1 MMRNKKIKFSLAL
14 LFTFVLCVMTACQ
27 SSSTTS
33 GKSEKGG
40 PIKIGAAFPLTGG
53 SAYQGKSFKQ
63 AIDLATKEINDKGGV
78 LNRKIEVQFE
88 DDKGV
93 PAEGVNVVQKLITQ
107 DRVSA
112 ILGDFNSSVTL
123 AVRGITQQ
131 NKVVQI
137 TPGSTADD
145 ITSPGHP
152 YMFRNLMPN
161 NAQGP
166 AIAKYATEKLGIKK
180 VAILAENT
188 DYGHSG
194 VDNYKK
200 TAEKLGAKV
209 IDIEYYNLGD
219 KDFTAQLTKIKNLHP
234 EGVFIPGLIT
244 EGAQILKQA
253 VNLGIKTQ
261 WLGLGGFT
269 NDQFYNLS
277 EGAAEGMIHV
287 SYFEPGA
294 YNYFPDS
301 KSFVENYKKAY
312 GVNPDMYAA
321 SGYEAMYILADAIK
335 KAGSDDREAIKKAM
349 AKLKNLP
356 GVTGPTT
363 FDQNGQA
370 KKKMLFVKVHNGT
383 RVPIGESK

>member
-1 MMRNKKIKFSLAL
+1 MRKKNIRIFLAL
-14 LFTFVLCVMTACQ
+14 LLTFVMAMMTACGN
-27 SSSTTS
+27 SSTS
-33 GKSEKGG
+33 GKGEEKGT
-40 PIKIGAAFPLTGG
+40 IKVGAVFPLTGG

-63 AIDLATKEINDKGGV
+63 AIELATKEINAKGGV
-78 LNRKIEVQFE
+78 LDRDIEVLFE

-93 PAEGVNVVQKLITQ
+93 PADGVNAAQKLITQ
-107 DRVSA
+107 DKVSS
-112 ILGDFNSSVTL
+112 ILGAFNSSVTL
-123 AVRGITQQ
+123 AVRGVTEQ
-131 NKVVQI
+131 NKVVQL

-145 ITSPGHP
+145 ITSPNHP

-166 AIAKYATEKLGIKK
+166 AMAKYATEELGIKK

-194 VDNYKK
+194 VETYQK

-209 IDIEYYNLGD
+209 SAIEYYNLGD
-219 KDFTAQLTKIKNLHP
+219 KDFVAQLTKIKNLKP
-234 EGVFIPGLIT
+234 DGVFIAGLLT

-253 VNLGIKTQ
+253 NNLGIKTQ

-269 NDQFYNLS
+269 NDQFYKLS
-277 EGAAEGMIHV
+277 EGAAEGMVHV

-301 KSFVENYKKAY
+301 KEFVENYKKEY
-312 GVNPDMYAA
+312 GVNPDMYAGN
-321 SGYEAMYILADAIK
+321 GYEAMYILAEAIK
-335 KAGSDDREAIKKAM
+335 QAGSDDREAIKNAM
-349 AKLKNLP
+349 SKMKDLP
-356 GVTGPTT
+356 GITGPTT
-363 FDQNGQA
+363 FDENGQA
-370 KKKMLFVKVHNGT
+370 EKKMLFVKIQDGV

>member
-1 MMRNKKIKFSLAL
+1 MIRKKRIKFSLAL
-14 LFTFVLCVMTACQ
+14 LFTFVLVIMTACQ
-27 SSSTTS
+27 NSTTS
-33 GKSEKGG
+33 GKSEKDG
-40 PIKIGAAFPLTGG
+40 PIKIGAVFPLTGG

-63 AIDLATKEINDKGGV
+63 SIDLAAKEINAKGGV
-78 LNRKIEVQFE
+78 LGRKIEVLYE
-88 DDKGV
+88 DDKSV
-93 PAEGVNVVQKLITQ
+93 PAEGVNAAQKLITQ
-107 DRVSA
+107 DKVSS
-112 ILGDFNSSVTL
+112 ILGAFNSSVSL
-123 AVRGITQQ
+123 AVRGVTEQ

-145 ITSPGHP
+145 ITSPGHS

-166 AIAKYATEKLGIKK
+166 AIAKYATEELGVKK

-194 VDNYKK
+194 VDSYQK

-209 IDIEYYNLGD
+209 VAVEYYNLGD
-219 KDFTAQLTKIKNLHP
+219 KDFVAQLTKIKNLHP
-234 EGVFIPGLIT
+234 DGVFIAGLIT

-253 VNLGIKTQ
+253 DNLGIKAQ

-269 NDQFYNLS
+269 NDQFYKLS
-277 EGAAEGMIHV
+277 EGAAEGMVHV

-294 YNYFPDS
+294 YDYFPDS
-301 KSFVENYKKAY
+301 KDFVENYKKEY
-312 GVNPDMYAA
+312 SVNPDMYAA
-321 SGYEAMYILADAIK
+321 SGYEAMYILAEAIK
-335 KAGSDDREAIKKAM
+335 KAGSDDREAIKEAM
-349 AKLKNLP
+349 KKIKDLP

-370 KKKMLFVKVHNGT
+370 KKKILFVKIENGK